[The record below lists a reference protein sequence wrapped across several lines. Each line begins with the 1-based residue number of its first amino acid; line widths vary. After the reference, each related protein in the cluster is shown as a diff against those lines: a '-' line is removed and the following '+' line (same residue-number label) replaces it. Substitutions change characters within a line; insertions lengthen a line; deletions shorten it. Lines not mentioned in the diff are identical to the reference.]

1 MNTKSNSETDM
12 KTKQPGIN
20 FVPDCQTGF
29 PDHVLVQ
36 VYCAGMTKRRVMK
49 RRVILESYD
58 FGELCVNH
66 AQTTPTFTND
76 HTQFLNFLD
85 VFLN

>member
-36 VYCAGMTKRRVMK
+36 VYCAVS
-49 RRVILESYD
+49 ILKS
-58 FGELCVNH
+58 FNLCKE
-66 AQTTPTFTND
+66 F
-76 HTQFLNFLD
+76 
-85 VFLN
+85 